1 MGPIIPVPMSSTVL
15 FWLIAFALVVATL
28 AVLVVPLLRRAP
40 ARTRPAEADAATA
53 IYRDQSRQLDEDVAA
68 GVISADERERAHEE
82 IVARLGDELAVPPAP
97 TPEASPHAA
106 WIAAIVIVALLPATA
121 LLAYL
126 ALGNS
131 QALDAGIARQRASE
145 PEIVAMVEK
154 LAERMKAKP
163 DDPKG
168 WLLLGRSMGALQR
181 FKESADAYA
190 QAAARLPNDADVLAD
205 WADAQAMAQGRTL
218 AGKPT
223 DLIGRALAI
232 DPKHPKALALAASA
246 AMERRDDATAVRHWN
261 ALLATL
267 PPDSEQARDV
277 RETIAQLGG
286 KAATPPPPQATV
298 AASSRTSGSV
308 VVAPALASRLPPQ
321 ATLFVFARAVQGSRM
336 PLAIIRKS
344 AGELP
349 LQFVLDDSMA
359 MAPGATLSSA
369 REVVIEARVSASGTA
384 APTSGDLSGESGPV
398 TPGTSGIV
406 VTINRIVP

>member
-1 MGPIIPVPMSSTVL
+1 MSSTVL

-28 AVLVVPLLRRAP
+28 AVLVVPLLRSAP
-40 ARTRPAEADAATA
+40 ALTRPGESDAATA

-97 TPEASPHAA
+97 SPTASPRAA

-126 ALGNS
+126 VLGNS

-154 LAERMKAKP
+154 LAERMKAQP

-181 FKESADAYA
+181 FRESADAYA

-223 DLIGRALAI
+223 ELIGRALAI

-246 AMERRDDATAVRHWN
+246 AMERRDDATAIRHWN

-286 KAATPPPPQATV
+286 KAAATPPPQAPV
-298 AASSRTSGSV
+298 AASGRTSGSV
-308 VVAPALASRLPPQ
+308 VVAPALASRVPPQ

-336 PLAIIRKS
+336 PLAVIRKS

-349 LQFVLDDSMA
+349 LQFVLDDSLA

-384 APTSGDLSGESGPV
+384 APTSGDLAGESGPV
-398 TPGTSGIV
+398 TPGASGIV

>member
-1 MGPIIPVPMSSTVL
+1 MSSGIL

-28 AVLVVPLLRRAP
+28 AALVVPLLRRSP
-40 ARTRPAEADAATA
+40 ARSRPAEADAAAA
-53 IYRDQSRQLDEDVAA
+53 IYRDQSRQLDDDVAV

-82 IVARLGDELAVPPAP
+82 IVARLGDELATPPEPAA
-97 TPEASPHAA
+97 TASPHAA

-126 ALGNS
+126 VLGS
-131 QALDAGIARQRASE
+131 PQAIDAGVARQRLGE
-145 PEIVAMVEK
+145 PEIFAMVER
-154 LAERMKAKP
+154 LAERMKAQP

-181 FKESADAYA
+181 FKDSADAYA
-190 QAAARLPNDADVLAD
+190 QAAARQPNDADVLAD
-205 WADAQAMAQGRTL
+205 WADAQAMAQGRAL

-223 DLIGRALAI
+223 EIIERALAI

-246 AMERRDDATAVRHWN
+246 AMERRDDTTAIRHWN

-267 PPDSEQARDV
+267 PPDSEHARDV
-277 RETIAQLGG
+277 RATIAQLGG
-286 KAATPPPPQATV
+286 KAVAPAPSATAA
-298 AASSRTSGSV
+298 AASGRTSGRV
-308 VVAPALASRLPPQ
+308 IVAPALASRVPPQ

-336 PLAIIRKS
+336 PLAVIRKVAS
-344 AGELP
+344 DLP

-359 MAPGATLSSA
+359 MAPGVTLSSA
-369 REVVIEARVSASGTA
+369 REVVIEARVSASGSAT
-384 APTSGDLSGESGPV
+384 PTSGDRAGESGPV
-398 TPGTSGIV
+398 TPGATGIV